1 VRDYE
6 LVVVV
11 SPENGD
17 DGFPVTVER
26 ITNAIRERG
35 CEIANVE
42 EWGRR
47 RMAYPI
53 RRYLDGYYVI
63 FHFSGEPSAIRPLE
77 SSLDLADDVLRH
89 LVVRLDEPAPAPS
102 PPEEESVEE
111 PVEEPVMAA
120 TAASAEE
127 E

>member
-1 VRDYE
+1 
-6 LVVVV
+6 VVI

-17 DGFPVTVER
+17 EGFPVTVER
-26 ITNAIRERG
+26 ITKAIKDRG
-35 CEIANVE
+35 CEITNVDQ
-42 EWGRR
+42 WGRR

-89 LVVRLDEPAPAPS
+89 LVVRLDEPAPAP
-102 PPEEESVEE
+102 PEPENEPVEE
-111 PVEEPVMAA
+111 PVEEPVVAA
-120 TAASAEE
+120 AAASAEE